1 MSDIDGKTAIVTGSS
16 SGIGEAIAHACAQ
29 AGANVVTNSR
39 AQERADATASTI
51 RQDGG
56 TALAVE
62 ADVSDRAD
70 AQALVD
76 AAVDEF
82 GTVDIM
88 VNNAGISNIT
98 PILEMSEGEWQE
110 VIDVNLTGVFF
121 GAQAAGQRMREGDTN
136 GQIINVSSIF
146 GSIGVQGRG
155 PYNASKGGVNNLTR
169 CLAVELAEHDI
180 QVNALAPGFIRTELD
195 EQTRESSDEDET
207 LDEDDWPYYGYDD
220 QHIRNRTPMNRFGT
234 LEEMANCALFLA
246 AGDHYMTGEILH
258 ADGGWRAFGWNSKGR

>member
-1 MSDIDGKTAIVTGSS
+1 MDAVPADALRGDGVHHVREHHRPVGGQPDREDDDPGEGQEPSLRSDQQADTGRAE
-16 SGIGEAIAHACAQ
+16 EA
-29 AGANVVTNSR
+29 GR
-39 AQERADATASTI
+39 RRDPERAE
-51 RQDGG
+51 
-56 TALAVE
+56 AV
-62 ADVSDRAD
+62 
-70 AQALVD
+70 
-76 AAVDEF
+76 
-82 GTVDIM
+82 
-88 VNNAGISNIT
+88 
-98 PILEMSEGEWQE
+98 
-110 VIDVNLTGVFF
+110 
-121 GAQAAGQRMREGDTN
+121 AQAAGQRMREGDTN
-136 GQIINVSSIF
+136 GQIINISSIF